1 MNPPRVLTV
10 PSRVTV
16 CKVYTVRLQRPISLC
31 RTENSVGSP
40 EKVNRA
46 GTRAGSGLRVKT
58 LRAEKSIIDRSYRC
72 TVAYYRNRGDTATTC
87 WVDRIRN
94 RAGSRARRP
103 RLNGTWLKFSARG
116 SPVRAILAS
125 GYRRGSSLGAFAPR
139 HASQTTPARINAR
152 GALNPPPRYPS
163 VGAPS
168 PLRHSVVYN

>member
-58 LRAEKSIIDRSYRC
+58 LRAEKSIIDRIVAQSLI
-72 TVAYYRNRGDTATTC
+72 TVIAATPQ
-87 WVDRIRN
+87 R
-94 RAGSRARRP
+94 RAG
-103 RLNGTWLKFSARG
+103 
-116 SPVRAILAS
+116 
-125 GYRRGSSLGAFAPR
+125 
-139 HASQTTPARINAR
+139 
-152 GALNPPPRYPS
+152 
-163 VGAPS
+163 
-168 PLRHSVVYN
+168 